1 MEDKPYINP
10 NPDEPY
16 FTRPLTPEEFLT
28 EVQEC
33 GREVLAFT
41 RTVSLRL
48 QSWNITLDGEDQ
60 DARARHFINAL
71 STLGISYA
79 GYPRFTRQYSYLMML
94 AEMLATWNGI
104 FEKYRQECDCQGC
117 SFTQVDYKMC
127 DELIKGLAAV
137 EITGE

>member
-1 MEDKPYINP
+1 V
-10 NPDEPY
+10 
-16 FTRPLTPEEFLT
+16 R
-28 EVQEC
+28 
-33 GREVLAFT
+33 REVLAFT

-48 QSWNITLDGEDQ
+48 QSWNITLDGDDQ
-60 DARARHFINAL
+60 QARATHFVRAL

-104 FEKYRQECDCQGC
+104 FEKYRQECDCEGC
-117 SFTQVDYKMC
+117 IFTHIDYEMC
-127 DELIKGLAAV
+127 DELIKGLAQV